1 MKKIKFLKSTVYDVI
16 VRILLF
22 VIVVIAE
29 VVGTV
34 FETFKKIYLKLNF
47 HSKNKST

>member
-34 FETFKKIYLKLNF
+34 FETFKKNIL
-47 HSKNKST
+47 KNKFSFKK